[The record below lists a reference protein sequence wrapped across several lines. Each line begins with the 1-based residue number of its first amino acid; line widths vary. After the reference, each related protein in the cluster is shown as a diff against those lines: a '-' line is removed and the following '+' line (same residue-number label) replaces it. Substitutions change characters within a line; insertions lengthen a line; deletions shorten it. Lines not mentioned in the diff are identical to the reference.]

1 MANPNTSFTNVTT
14 TTWENRK
21 KELADNLTASNVLWA
36 ELGRKGRIRTVSGGT
51 KIEEPLMHGGPTAQA
66 YSGSETL
73 STSDA
78 DMFTMAEFAWK
89 QYAANATMTGLE
101 KAQNSTADR
110 LIDLYESKMAA
121 AEASLIN
128 TLNADSYLDGTGSS
142 SKTIGG
148 LKLLVSDDGTGT
160 VGGIVSGTYTFWK
173 NSFYNGDTTT
183 AANVQTQLNTLW
195 ASCQRGAG
203 QGERPDVGL
212 MGSTFWGF
220 YMASLQT
227 LQRFVD
233 SKTAA
238 LGFQATD
245 YLGTNMYLDNT
256 CPTATHCFM
265 LNTKYLSLRPHKEF
279 NLKALP
285 SRASGNQDVETTYLV
300 WYGNMTVSNRARQG
314 VLVGA

>member
-1 MANPNTSFTNVTT
+1 MANPNSSFTNIVT

-21 KELADNLTASNVLWA
+21 KELADNLSLSNVLWA
-36 ELGRKGRIRTVSGGT
+36 ELNRKGRIRPVSGGT
-51 KIEEPLMHGGPTAQA
+51 KIVEPLMHGGPTAQS
-66 YSGSETL
+66 YSGAETL

-78 DMFTMAEFAWK
+78 DMFTAAEYAWK
-89 QYAANATMTGLE
+89 QYAASATMTGLE
-101 KAQNSTADR
+101 KAQNSGPEQF
-110 LIDLYESKMAA
+110 LDLVESKMMAT
-121 AEASLIN
+121 EASLIN
-128 TLNADSYLDGTGSS
+128 TLNADAYLVGTANGG
-142 SKTIGG
+142 KTLGG
-148 LKLLVSDDGTGT
+148 LALLVSDDGTGT

-183 AANVQTQLNTLW
+183 AANVQTQINTLW

-203 QGERPDVGL
+203 QSERPDIGL
-212 MGSTFWGF
+212 LGSTFWGF

-238 LGFQATD
+238 MGFQATN
-245 YLGTNMYLDNT
+245 YLGTDMYLDNT
-256 CPTATHCFM
+256 CPVATSAFL
-265 LNTKYLSLRPHKEF
+265 LNTKYLSLRPHRDF

-285 SRASGNQDVETTYLV
+285 NRLSGNQDVETTFLV
-300 WYGNMTVSNRARQG
+300 WYGNMTCSNRARQG